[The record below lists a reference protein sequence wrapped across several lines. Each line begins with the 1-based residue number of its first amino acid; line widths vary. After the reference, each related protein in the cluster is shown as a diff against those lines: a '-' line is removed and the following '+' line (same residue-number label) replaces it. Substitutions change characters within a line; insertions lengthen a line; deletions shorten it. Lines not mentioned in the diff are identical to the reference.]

1 MFVPFDISMLCT
13 PEPFYAIVL
22 DEFYLLIL
30 VSTCCDG
37 LRFFCLE
44 LLHLNPRSTEWDSIF
59 TREAVPTRGFARG
72 SSVVIGLSNCSL
84 SSKLAGSFFDTLF
97 SVVLLWTA
105 RVKDGR

>member
-59 TREAVPTRGFARG
+59 TREAVPTRGFARC